1 MIPTKLHYLGL
12 IVAALMF
19 FLGVISIFAGLV
31 PLIIMGTTY
40 ELGNTLGF
48 RTMTQNLLGGIILV
62 TPGSIL
68 FWKSKM
74 RKELLRK

>member
-19 FLGVISIFAGLV
+19 FLGVISLFAGLV